1 MSGRR
6 DANEGDEGEAGTRL
20 LNTLVRTRLLVSVRA
35 GQDNIETNLL
45 RYTYVKGPG
54 GANQDS
60 GPRAYEITSGPTQ
73 RITLALRND
82 DLDADAPSLQALVA
96 RAEDPDVW
104 ASSSRLRRAALARG
118 VPAGEAALALVQQAL
133 RLAPTCDDND
143 FTRPCARALQTAMQE
158 RIPSFSMVAPMPFL
172 LLLQCLAQNC
182 ANWIVFPV
190 TLLVLQTLGLLTGD
204 PDADR
209 DLLKEWGK
217 ALLRTQPRGAF
228 WAALTFMGG
237 EADQMAKAEDT
248 FRASFRQWKAPSCR
262 RLSEGQYEQLVSP
275 LFVPRLRRFI
285 YAIGGQGV
293 AQLGTW
299 LQFHQAP
306 RAASAAICAG
316 VVVDVFG
323 KVATKEIVAALIA
336 CRADQILPAIEDYL
350 YTQKGMAR
358 GDID

>member
-6 DANEGDEGEAGTRL
+6 DPNEGDEGEAGIRL
-20 LNTLVRTRLLVSVRA
+20 LNQLVRTRLLVSVRA
-35 GQDNIETNLL
+35 GQDNVETNLL

-54 GANQDS
+54 GANMDS

-96 RAEDPDVW
+96 RAE
-104 ASSSRLRRAALARG
+104 
-118 VPAGEAALALVQQAL
+118 
-133 RLAPTCDDND
+133 
-143 FTRPCARALQTAMQE
+143 
-158 RIPSFSMVAPMPFL
+158 
-172 LLLQCLAQNC
+172 
-182 ANWIVFPV
+182 
-190 TLLVLQTLGLLTGD
+190 
-204 PDADR
+204 
-209 DLLKEWGK
+209 
-217 ALLRTQPRGAF
+217 
-228 WAALTFMGG
+228 
-237 EADQMAKAEDT
+237 
-248 FRASFRQWKAPSCR
+248 
-262 RLSEGQYEQLVSP
+262 LVSP

-293 AQLGTW
+293 AQMGTW